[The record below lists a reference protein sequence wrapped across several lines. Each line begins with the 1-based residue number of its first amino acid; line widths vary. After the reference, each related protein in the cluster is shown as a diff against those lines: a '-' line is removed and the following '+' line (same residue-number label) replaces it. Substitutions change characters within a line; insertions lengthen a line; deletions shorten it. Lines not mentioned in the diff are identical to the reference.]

1 MLVVGIDVG
10 GTRIK
15 FGLIEDGQI
24 IRSMEQGTNTFDI
37 IRQLSNGAREI
48 VQSSERSW
56 EEVNGVAI
64 GFPGMVIDSV
74 VLDSPNISLQNCN
87 LKEILEAELGKF
99 VVVKNDAE
107 MATIA
112 EHKIGAG
119 AGCDNMVLVTLGTGV
134 GGGIIANKKLFVGAG
149 GAGELGHIL
158 FERNGRPCTCGRK
171 GCAEQYVSMKALD
184 SLAKDIMVGYPNTC
198 VDFNGDGLIYA
209 SELARAYK
217 RNDACAIEI
226 VDKFVDDLTQYLL
239 DICNLFRPNRIV
251 IGGGVTHAPEL
262 IDMVARNCRRL
273 EYGYRNSPKVDILA
287 AQLGNQAG
295 MLGGYVCIEEELTYK
310 DFEDTAEEQVST
322 EFNSQL
328 DNISLLDSITRSL
341 DMNNSFNSGLSS
353 VNTIDNSDFTEE
365 SNGQYVNSVLE
376 DISSQIN
383 TIKNEELFGAVE
395 DTTVNDNVD
404 YNNDNLVS
412 VYQSNDNPVVDSS
425 AVGMD
430 NSDFMS
436 AVSTISEIAD
446 IEPEVQS
453 VPTSDVV
460 QEDISADNTVATM
473 EAEDDYDGEENLS
486 LGLNDIFFGTADEH
500 ADKLEKIDL
509 SSVSIVDNNIVENP
523 PVVEENNENIN
534 NSGVEESAKIVEP
547 NTNVEGP
554 IVDNSNMYN
563 DMQYNENAV
572 NNTVATVVPPVDN
585 SIFVPPVNTEPANS
599 PVVESET
606 VAPAEIVGNGV
617 SIDNISNNVIN
628 DYSRL
633 LDAMGKIDVA
643 ESQQPESPN
652 LLSRVNKM
660 LDDNNQ

>member
-310 DFEDTAEEQVST
+310 DIEDTAEEQVST

-353 VNTIDNSDFTEE
+353 VNTVDNSSFTEE

-412 VYQSNDNPVVDSS
+412 VYQGNDNPVADSS

-453 VPTSDVV
+453 VPTGDIV

-547 NTNVEGP
+547 NTNVEGT

-563 DMQYNENAV
+563 DMQYNDNAV
-572 NNTVATVVPPVDN
+572 NNTVATDVPPVDN

-599 PVVESET
+599 PVAESET
-606 VAPAEIVGNGV
+606 VAPAEIVENGV

-628 DYSRL
+628 DYTRL

-643 ESQQPESPN
+643 ESQQSESPN

>member
-158 FERNGRPCTCGRK
+158 FEKNGRPCTCGRK

-226 VDKFVDDLTQYLL
+226 VDKFVDDLTQYIL

-310 DFEDTAEEQVST
+310 DIEDTAEEQVST

-353 VNTIDNSDFTEE
+353 VNTVDNSSFTEE

-395 DTTVNDNVD
+395 DTTANDNVD

-412 VYQSNDNPVVDSS
+412 VYQSNDNPVADSS

-446 IEPEVQS
+446 IEPEDQS

-473 EAEDDYDGEENLS
+473 EGEDDYDGEENLS

-547 NTNVEGP
+547 NTNIEGTL
-554 IVDNSNMYN
+554 VDNSNMYN
-563 DMQYNENAV
+563 DMQYNDNAV
-572 NNTVATVVPPVDN
+572 NNTVATV
-585 SIFVPPVNTEPANS
+585 VPPVNTEPANS